1 MAEVESGLSFENWKG
16 LREVHWR
23 VAFLPFYE
31 QITAYMEYW
40 HWDPTDFLCETG
52 LPRSRYSEIVHGRS
66 ETMQI
71 ENIMSICKAL
81 RLTKAWADDVFREA
95 GRALTE
101 SQHEY
106 FLYLL
111 EVNPGW
117 SLDESLEFLAEEG
130 QPEFGGKP
138 KQKARF

>member
-1 MAEVESGLSFENWKG
+1 
-16 LREVHWR
+16 
-23 VAFLPFYE
+23 
-31 QITAYMEYW
+31 
-40 HWDPTDFLCETG
+40 
-52 LPRSRYSEIVHGRS
+52 
-66 ETMQI
+66 MQI
-71 ENIMSICKAL
+71 ENIMAICKAL

-95 GRALTE
+95 GRALSE

-117 SLDESLEFLAEEG
+117 SLDESSGFLAEEG